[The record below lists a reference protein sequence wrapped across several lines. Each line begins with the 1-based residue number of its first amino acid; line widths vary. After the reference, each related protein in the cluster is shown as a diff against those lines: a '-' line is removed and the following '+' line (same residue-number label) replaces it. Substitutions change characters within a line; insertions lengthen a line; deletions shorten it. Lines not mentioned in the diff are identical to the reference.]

1 MDNCIFCKIANHEIP
16 GKVLYEDEICMA
28 FLDLSQTTNGHT
40 LVIPKKHS
48 NNFLDTDPDILA
60 HLVKVAQEVAKTLLE
75 KMNAKG
81 MNIISNM
88 NEVAGQT
95 VHHFHIHLIPRY
107 QEDDGI
113 QIHYSDHSSDVD
125 LQSIYQNI
133 MGH

>member
-1 MDNCIFCKIANHEIP
+1 MNNCIFCKIANHEIL

-48 NNFLDTDPDILA
+48 NNFLDTDPVILA

-75 KMNAKG
+75 KTNAKG

-107 QEDDGI
+107 QKDDGI

-125 LQSIYQNI
+125 LESIYQNI